1 MRQNIS
7 KMEIQEQKNYYKLAA
22 LLLHG
27 ERLQGFTLDTD
38 LSLYQE
44 ILSDQELTKI
54 RQVFIPILRSDN
66 YLNGNATRYFRNEIS
81 IDILR
86 EIYFGEGG

>member
-7 KMEIQEQKNYYKLAA
+7 KMEIQEQKNYYKMAA
-22 LLLHG
+22 LLLYG
-27 ERLQGFTLDTD
+27 ERLQGFILDTD

-66 YLNGNATRYFRNEIS
+66 YLNGNPTRYFRNEIS